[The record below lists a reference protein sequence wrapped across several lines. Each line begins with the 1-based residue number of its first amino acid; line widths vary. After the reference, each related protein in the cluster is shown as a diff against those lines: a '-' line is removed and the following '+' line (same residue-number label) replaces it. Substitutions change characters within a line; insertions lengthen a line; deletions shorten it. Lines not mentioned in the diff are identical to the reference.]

1 MRLLITTGIYP
12 PAIGGP
18 ATHIAQVAH
27 ELRRRGHHV
36 TVVTLADGAGE
47 AEPGVTRLAR
57 GRFVPWRM
65 GRTVAAIVRHG
76 RECDVLYVQGLWIE
90 AALANSFLRRSAV
103 RKIVGDWAWE
113 RAFGRAWISDSFDD
127 FQRRRHFGRAGLLKL
142 ARAVLT
148 RSVDRVIVP
157 SEHLKRC
164 VAGWGVAEARIEV
177 IPNAIDAPEH
187 LPTNTVRQ
195 PRRIVGVGRLTRWK
209 GFEQIIAALAF
220 LPGARLAIIG
230 DGPEQARLESCARKS
245 GAIERVDFLGRLART
260 QVMVELGAAS
270 CFVLNSG
277 YEGFPHV
284 LLEAFKAGTPVVAA
298 DIGGI
303 AEIIQSG
310 ENGLLIPE
318 GDTQAIARAIQRI
331 FDEAGLADRLRE
343 GGIRSLERY
352 TQKRMFDRLEAAL
365 IAVQRRAPAMMAAL

>member
-1 MRLLITTGIYP
+1 MRILITTGIYP

-36 TVVTLADGAGE
+36 TVVTLADGVAE
-47 AEPGVTRLAR
+47 VEPGVTRLTR

-65 GRTVAAIVRHG
+65 GRTVAAIIRHG
-76 RECDVLYVQGLWIE
+76 RECDVLYVQGLWME
-90 AALANSFLRRSAV
+90 AALANVFLRRSMV

-127 FQRRRHFGRAGLLKL
+127 FQRRRHFGRAGLLKFG
-142 ARAVLT
+142 RAALT

-177 IPNAIDAPEH
+177 IPNAIDAPE
-187 LPTNTVRQ
+187 LPTHTARQ

-209 GFEQIIAALAF
+209 GFEQIIAALSF
-220 LPGARLAIIG
+220 LPGARLAIVG
-230 DGPEQARLESCARKS
+230 DGPEQARLETCARTA
-245 GAIERVDFLGRLART
+245 GATDRVDFLGRLART
-260 QVMVELGAAS
+260 QVMAELAAAS

-284 LLEAFKAGTPVVAA
+284 LLEAFVAGTPVVAA

-310 ENGLLIPE
+310 ENGLLVPA
-318 GDTQAIARAIQRI
+318 GDTQAIAGAIQRI
-331 FDEAGLADRLRE
+331 FDEAGLAERLRE
-343 GGIRSLERY
+343 GGTRTLERY

-365 IAVQRRAPAMMAAL
+365 VAVQRRAPAMMAAP

>member
-47 AEPGVTRLAR
+47 AEPGVTRVAR
-57 GRFVPWRM
+57 GRSIPSRM
-65 GRTVAAIVRHG
+65 GRTVAAIIRHG
-76 RECDVLYVQGLWIE
+76 RDCDVVYVQGLWIE
-90 AALANSFLRRSAV
+90 AALANVILRRSTV

-127 FQRRRHFGRAGLLKL
+127 FQRRRHFGRTGLLKL
-142 ARAVLT
+142 ARAALT
-148 RSVDRVIVP
+148 RRVDRVIVP
-157 SEHLKRC
+157 SQHLKRC
-164 VAGWGVAEARIEV
+164 VAGWGVDEVRIEV

-187 LPTNTVRQ
+187 LRTDTVRQ
-195 PRRIVGVGRLTRWK
+195 SRRIVGVGRLTRWK
-209 GFEQIIAALAF
+209 GFEQIIAALSLF
-220 LPGARLAIIG
+220 PDARLAIVG
-230 DGPEQARLESCARKS
+230 DGPEQARLEAYARTV
-245 GAIERVDFLGRLART
+245 GANDRVQFLGRLSRT
-260 QVMVELGAAS
+260 QVMAELAAAS
-270 CFVLNSG
+270 CFVLNST

-284 LLEAFKAGTPVVAA
+284 LLEAFVTGTPVVAA

-310 ENGLLIPE
+310 ENGLLVPA
-318 GDTQAIARAIQRI
+318 GDTPAIASAIQRI

-343 GGIRSLERY
+343 GGTRTLERY
-352 TQKRMFDRLEAAL
+352 TQQRMFDRLEAAL
-365 IAVQRRAPAMMAAL
+365 VAVQRGAPAMIAAS

>member
-1 MRLLITTGIYP
+1 MRILITTGIYP

-18 ATHIAQVAH
+18 ATHVAQVAH

-36 TVVTLADGAGE
+36 TVVTLADGVAD

-65 GRTVAAIVRHG
+65 GRTVAAIVRNG

-90 AALANSFLRRSAV
+90 AAFANVFLRRSTV

-113 RAFGRAWISDSFDD
+113 RAFGRAWSSDSFDD
-127 FQRRRHFGRAGLLKL
+127 FQKRRHFGRAGLLKL
-142 ARAVLT
+142 ARAAFT

-164 VAGWGVAEARIEV
+164 VAGWGVAEDRIEV
-177 IPNAIDAPEH
+177 IPNAIDTLEY
-187 LPTNTVRQ
+187 LPKDTVRQ
-195 PRRIVGVGRLTRWK
+195 PRRIVAVGRLTRWK

-220 LPGARLAIIG
+220 LPGARLAIVG
-230 DGPEQARLESCARKS
+230 DGPEQARLESGARTV
-245 GAIERVDFLGRLART
+245 GARDRVEFLGRLART
-260 QVMVELGAAS
+260 QVMVELAASS

-284 LLEAFKAGTPVVAA
+284 LLEAFMSGTPVVAA

-303 AEIIQSG
+303 AEIIQNG
-310 ENGLLIPE
+310 ENGLLVPA
-318 GDTQAIARAIQRI
+318 GDTQAIACAIQRI

-352 TQKRMFDRLEAAL
+352 SQKRMFDRLEATL
-365 IAVQRRAPAMMAAL
+365 VAVQRRAPAMMAAL